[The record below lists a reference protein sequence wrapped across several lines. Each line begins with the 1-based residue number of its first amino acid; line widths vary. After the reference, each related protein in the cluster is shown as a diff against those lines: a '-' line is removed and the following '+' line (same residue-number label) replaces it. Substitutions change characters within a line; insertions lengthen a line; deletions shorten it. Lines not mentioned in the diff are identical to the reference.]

1 MSGDERCIFCKIAC
15 GQLPGEFVH
24 RDESCF
30 VIRDIAPSARVHLL
44 VIPNDHFTHLDNL
57 TEDKKPMVGHMAAVA
72 HRVAA
77 AEGVSESGYRLVVN
91 QREDAGQM
99 VDHLH
104 MHVLGGEKLGSM
116 V

>member
-1 MSGDERCIFCKIAC
+1 MTDEERCIFCKIAR
-15 GQLPGEFVH
+15 GQLPGEFLH
-24 RDESCF
+24 CDEVCF

-44 VIPNDHFTHLDNL
+44 VIPNDHFTHLENL
-57 TEDKKPMVGHMAAVA
+57 TEDAEPMVGHLAAVA
-72 HRVAA
+72 HKVAA

-91 QREDAGQM
+91 QRDDAGQV